1 MVDDERSSQDQN
13 ESTNPANNVS
23 PGSKR
28 EAQSRLRSEG
38 NARGRPPCGDRG
50 IDSNLSS
57 SSRSTGQVAVPRPSL
72 PVDAIRNLLATM
84 APLRAAYDESS
95 RERRPPSPSGDAA
108 DGAAPP
114 RHPPFQR
121 GQVE

>member
-1 MVDDERSSQDQN
+1 VDDERSSQDQN

-57 SSRSTGQVAVPRPSL
+57 SSTGSRQVAAPYPSL
-72 PVDAIRNLLATM
+72 PIDAIRNLLAIM
-84 APLRAAYDESS
+84 APLKVAYDQSP
-95 RERRPPSPSGDAA
+95 RERPPP
-108 DGAAPP
+108 
-114 RHPPFQR
+114 
-121 GQVE
+121 